1 MSGVREGTGIDEEAP
16 VEYVLKEIADQPACW
31 RQALDLGAASPAGLP
46 ETGERVAVIG
56 CGTSL
61 YMAQAYAV
69 LRERS
74 GQGETDAFPASELP
88 ARRYDRLVAITRS
101 GTTTEVLRVLD
112 AAGDVPTAAV
122 TADPATPVT
131 GLAKTVIALEFADER
146 SVVQTRFATSA
157 LALLRAHL
165 GEAPADLAAQAETAL
180 TTPLPEGAI
189 SRRQFTF
196 LGSGWTNGLAQEAA
210 LKLREAALAWSEAY
224 PAMEYR
230 HGPISVA
237 DENSLVWFFGG
248 QERLLDDVAR
258 TGALTTATT
267 LDPLADLIRAQRLA
281 VELARSRGLD
291 PDNPRNLTRSVILG

>member
-1 MSGVREGTGIDEEAP
+1 MEH
-16 VEYVLKEIADQPACW
+16 VLREIASQPECW
-31 RQALDLGAASPAGLP
+31 RRALELGAAGPAGLP
-46 ETGERVAVIG
+46 EAGERVAVIG

-74 GQGETDAFPASELP
+74 GQGETDAFAASELP

-101 GTTTEVLRVLD
+101 GTTTEVLHALG
-112 AAGDVPTAAV
+112 AAGDIPTVAV
-122 TADPATPVT
+122 TADPATPVS
-131 GLAKTVIALEFADER
+131 GLAETVIALEFADER
-146 SVVQTRFATSA
+146 SVVQTRFATSG

-165 GEAPADLAAQAETAL
+165 GEAPADLAAQAEAAL
-180 TTPLPEGAI
+180 AAPLPEGAL

-210 LKLREAALAWSEAY
+210 LKLRESALAWSEAY

-230 HGPISVA
+230 HGPISIA

-248 QERLLDDVAR
+248 PKELREELTR
-258 TGALTTATT
+258 TGALTTAAE
-267 LDPLADLIRAQRLA
+267 LDPLADLVRAQRLA
-281 VELARSRGLD
+281 VELSRSRGLD
-291 PDNPRNLTRSVILG
+291 PDSPRNLSRSVILT

>member
-101 GTTTEVLRVLD
+101 GTTTEVLRALD
-112 AAGDVPTAAV
+112 AAGDVPTVAV

-165 GEAPADLAAQAETAL
+165 GEAPADLGAQAETAL

>member
-1 MSGVREGTGIDEEAP
+1 MEH
-16 VEYVLKEIADQPACW
+16 VLREIASQPECW
-31 RQALDLGAASPAGLP
+31 RRALELGAAGPAGLP
-46 ETGERVAVIG
+46 EAGERVAVIG

-74 GQGETDAFPASELP
+74 GRGETDAFAASELP

-101 GTTTEVLRVLD
+101 GTTTEVLHALG
-112 AAGDVPTAAV
+112 AAGDIPTVAV
-122 TADPATPVT
+122 TADPATPVS
-131 GLAKTVIALEFADER
+131 GLAETVIALEFADER
-146 SVVQTRFATSA
+146 SVVQTRFATSG

-165 GEAPADLAAQAETAL
+165 GEAPADLAAQAEAAL
-180 TTPLPEGAI
+180 AAPLPEGAL

-210 LKLREAALAWSEAY
+210 LKLRESALAWSEAY

-230 HGPISVA
+230 HGPISIA

-248 QERLLDDVAR
+248 PKELREELTR
-258 TGALTTATT
+258 TGALTTAAE
-267 LDPLADLIRAQRLA
+267 LDPLADLVRAQRLA
-281 VELARSRGLD
+281 VELSRSRGLD
-291 PDNPRNLTRSVILG
+291 PDSPRNLSRSVILT